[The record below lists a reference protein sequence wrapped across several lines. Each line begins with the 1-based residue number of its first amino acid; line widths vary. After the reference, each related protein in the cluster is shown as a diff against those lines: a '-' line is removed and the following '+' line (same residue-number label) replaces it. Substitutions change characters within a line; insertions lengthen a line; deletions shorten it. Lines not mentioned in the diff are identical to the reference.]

1 VRWCYGGRRW
11 SYGGEEGEEGELEL
25 HGRRTASGG
34 GRATLT
40 VEKLATAE
48 AATAA
53 TARLGQRCVAP
64 SDRGTRTRLVRAAA
78 AHARQRSAERASA
91 ALSEEARSAGRGW
104 DARRAVPTALKA
116 ALSVWRVAD
125 TRQRHAAARAR
136 RGARRL
142 TSGTHLSAI
151 SELKITPKKLAQNK

>member
-11 SYGGEEGEEGELEL
+11 SCGGEEGEEGELEL
-25 HGRRTASGG
+25 HGRRTVSGG

-64 SDRGTRTRLVRAAA
+64 SDRGARTRLVRAAA
-78 AHARQRSAERASA
+78 AHARQRSAERASTARLRSGGAGCAVGTWRRPNSVLTRAVSA
-91 ALSEEARSAGRGW
+91 ARGGHAGPV
-104 DARRAVPTALKA
+104 RRATADKWDPLV
-116 ALSVWRVAD
+116 SD
-125 TRQRHAAARAR
+125 F
-136 RGARRL
+136 
-142 TSGTHLSAI
+142 
-151 SELKITPKKLAQNK
+151 